1 MHRICVSGRIN
12 GRGNDDPHQEEIM
25 RRLRLTILA
34 GGLAAILASTAP
46 AQAQTYQLTLA
57 GASPGGLWTAIG
69 IGLDKSMKAAYPG
82 STVTYQTSGGGIANV
97 QLLQRKEVPLGIV
110 HNMELRMALNGEDPF
125 KSKVEDLRVI
135 GYLYNWAPVQLI
147 LTKDFAEKYGI
158 KTFEDI
164 AAKKPPL
171 RVATNR
177 RGNVVHEVVDRMF
190 KAIGVTE
197 KDIEKWGGSVVPAAS
212 QEQGDLLRNRRIDG
226 FFNSLFVGQRSILEV
241 AQSMDVVML
250 PVSDATIKKVTDETG
265 TDRFVIPAKSY
276 AFQPDPVPA
285 ISLGAMLVANKSM
298 SDQDAYNIAKA
309 MVENAKEMQAVH
321 PSMKAFTPK
330 FMTEQKAGEF
340 HPGAAKLYKEKGLL

>member
-1 MHRICVSGRIN
+1 MGR
-12 GRGNDDPHQEEIM
+12 
-25 RRLRLTILA
+25 LKLTTMAA
-34 GGLAAILASTAP
+34 GFAVLLTAA
-46 AQAQTYQLTLA
+46 AQAQTPPYQLTLA
-57 GASPGGLWTAIG
+57 GASPGGLWSS
-69 IGLDKSMKAAYPG
+69 IGLGMDKAMKAAYPG

-97 QLLQRKEVPLGIV
+97 QLLEKKTVPLGIV
-110 HNMELRMALNGEDPF
+110 HNMELRMAQNGEAPF

-135 GYLYNWAPVQLI
+135 AYLYNWAPVQLI
-147 LTKDFAEKYGI
+147 LTKEFADKYGI

-164 AAKKPPL
+164 AVKKPPL

-241 AQSMDVVML
+241 AHAVDVVML
-250 PVSDATIKKVTDETG
+250 PVSDATIKKVTEETG
-265 TDRFVIPAKSY
+265 TDRFVIPANSY
-276 AFQPDPVPA
+276 AFQPNATPA
-285 ISLGAMLVANKSM
+285 VSLGAMLVVNKSM
-298 SDQDAYNIAKA
+298 SDQEAYNIAKA
-309 MVENAKEMQAVH
+309 MVEHVKEMQSVH
-321 PSMKAFTPK
+321 PAMKALTPK
-330 FMTEQKAGEF
+330 FMTEQKAGQF

>member
-1 MHRICVSGRIN
+1 MGRLKITT
-12 GRGNDDPHQEEIM
+12 M
-25 RRLRLTILA
+25 AA
-34 GGLAAILASTAP
+34 GFAAMLASA
-46 AQAQTYQLTLA
+46 AQAQTPPYQLTLA
-57 GASPGGLWTAIG
+57 GASPGGLWSSIG
-69 IGLDKSMKAAYPG
+69 LGLDKAMKAAYPG

-97 QLLQRKEVPLGIV
+97 QLLENKAVLLGIV
-110 HNMELRMALNGEDPF
+110 HNMELRMAQNGEAPF
-125 KSKVEDLRVI
+125 KSKVEDLRVVA
-135 GYLYNWAPVQLI
+135 YLYNWAPVQLI
-147 LTKDFAEKYGI
+147 LSKEFADKYGI

-164 AAKKPPL
+164 AVKKPPL
-171 RVATNR
+171 RIASNR

-241 AQSMDVVML
+241 AHSIDVVML

-276 AFQPDPVPA
+276 AFQPNPTPTV
-285 ISLGAMLVANKSM
+285 SLGAMLVVNKSM
-298 SDQDAYNIAKA
+298 SDQEAYNIAKA
-309 MVENAKEMQAVH
+309 MVEHVKEMQSVH
-321 PSMKAFTPK
+321 PAMKALSPK
-330 FMTEQKAGEF
+330 FMTEQKAGQF

>member
-1 MHRICVSGRIN
+1 MGR
-12 GRGNDDPHQEEIM
+12 
-25 RRLRLTILA
+25 LKLTTMAA
-34 GGLAAILASTAP
+34 GFAVMLTAA
-46 AQAQTYQLTLA
+46 AQAQTPPYQLTLA
-57 GASPGGLWTAIG
+57 GASPGGLWSS
-69 IGLDKSMKAAYPG
+69 IGLGMDKAMKAAYPG

-97 QLLQRKEVPLGIV
+97 QLLEKKTVPVGIV
-110 HNMELRMALNGEDPF
+110 HNMELRMAQNGEAPF

-135 GYLYNWAPVQLI
+135 AYLYNWAPVQLI
-147 LTKDFAEKYGI
+147 LTKEFADKYGI

-164 AAKKPPL
+164 AVKKPPL

-241 AQSMDVVML
+241 AHAVDVVML

-276 AFQPDPVPA
+276 AFQPDATPA
-285 ISLGAMLVANKSM
+285 VSLGAMLVVNKSM
-298 SDQDAYNIAKA
+298 SDQEAYNIAKA
-309 MVENAKEMQAVH
+309 MVEHVQEMQSVH
-321 PSMKAFTPK
+321 PAMKALTPK
-330 FMTEQKAGEF
+330 FMTEQKAGQF